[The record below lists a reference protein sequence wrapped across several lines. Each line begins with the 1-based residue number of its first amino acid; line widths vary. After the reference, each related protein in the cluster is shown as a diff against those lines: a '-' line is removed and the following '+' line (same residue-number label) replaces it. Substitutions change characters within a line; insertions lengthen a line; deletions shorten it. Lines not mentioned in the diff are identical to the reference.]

1 MLRLIFLTLLAA
13 AAGCGG
19 QTSSSAPTARDPA
32 APDTR
37 DGHSHEK
44 GKMLIADF
52 GPYHALL
59 TAHLSKNGHELDV
72 FVESAGAAPHPVALP
87 VEVLAGSV
95 QIRRTD
101 GTVREVEFR
110 SAPADERPLG
120 EAGGTCS
127 HFVAKVPWLEP
138 DTEHR
143 VIVEVEVEGK
153 KLTGRWNSFVPRK
166 YAHHED

>member
-1 MLRLIFLTLLAA
+1 MP
-13 AAGCGG
+13 
-19 QTSSSAPTARDPA
+19 QTTQG
-32 APDTR
+32 
-37 DGHSHEK
+37 GHSHEK

-59 TAHLSKNGHELDV
+59 TAHLSKSGHDLHL
-72 FVESAGAAPHPVALP
+72 FVESAGADANPVAIP
-87 VEVLAGSV
+87 VELLQGRV
-95 QIRRTD
+95 QVRRAD
-101 GTVREVEFR
+101 GGVREIEFR
-110 SAPADERPLG
+110 PAPADERPPG

-143 VIVEVEVEGK
+143 VILETEMGGEK
-153 KLTGRWNSFVPRK
+153 IIGRWNSFVPRK